1 MLIVLRWQIFEYKDP
16 YGMLAWLVAELTAA
30 EARGEKVHIIG
41 HLPPGSVEC
50 WGVWSRQLDR
60 IINR

>member
-1 MLIVLRWQIFEYKDP
+1 ML
-16 YGMLAWLVAELTAA
+16 GWLVEELTKA
-30 EARGEKVHIIG
+30 EKNKEKVHIIG

-50 WGVWSRQLDR
+50 WGLWSKQLDR